1 MKSRPDFEARYGF
14 VAVMDIKLGKRRSLI
29 KRLADDP
36 VYMEKHGFIRIE
48 KPEPL
53 KVETLLDASGLQFLA
68 EPTEQVKK
76 RGRPKKQK

>member
-36 VYMEKHGFIRIE
+36 VYMEKHGFIKID
-48 KPEPL
+48 KPETP
-53 KVETLLDASGLQFLA
+53 SGLLEESGLA
-68 EPTEQVKK
+68 EIFVEEKKK